1 MMWAWLKRTFGGS
14 SCVPHASQ
22 QVTLTP
28 PTSTQQQCGFASSTP
43 LPLGYASKAGSIY
56 SSSTS
61 QDTTVRAAVTVLT
74 RKESASP
81 QLALLLLC

>member
-1 MMWAWLKRTFGGS
+1 M
-14 SCVPHASQ
+14 PDASQ

-28 PTSTQQQCGFASSTP
+28 PTNTQQQGDFASGTP

-74 RKESASP
+74 ASRKQSASP
-81 QLALLLLC
+81 QLALLLWC